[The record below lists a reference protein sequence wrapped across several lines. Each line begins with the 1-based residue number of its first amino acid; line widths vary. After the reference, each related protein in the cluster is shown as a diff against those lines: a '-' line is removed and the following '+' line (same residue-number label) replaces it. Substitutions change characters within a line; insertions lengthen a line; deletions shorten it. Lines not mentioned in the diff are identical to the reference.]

1 MRQHNVLNFERER
14 EIGLRDGYL
23 SLCVCEIG
31 RESECDNDVC

>member
-23 SLCVCEIG
+23 SLCVCV
-31 RESECDNDVC
+31 R